1 MSGSF
6 PLNLLKFVFF
16 ILLFLSLIF
25 GFEKTLDF
33 DAYYENYYSEFK
45 QFEFGFELTLEFF
58 RSLGLEFEIVW
69 IFLFGIITIFLG
81 CIFWESRLFFISAPN
96 LFLLSN
102 GFLGTQLRYALAIT
116 TFFFIF
122 RRYSL
127 KKSKLHIPALL
138 LPITFHISIIFYAV
152 LGICSKKIKDTFYI
166 SGYRSLFLLL
176 FFVVFLG
183 YVATQLDNIFLSLN
197 YTYYIDSRFS
207 VGKSWSSLIYLF
219 LMCVICCLLLLKKT
233 FYEYRHEI
241 CLLLFVAITAIIFQS
256 SSVVS
261 GRLAKFV
268 LLFEPVIIFSIF
280 ERIRYKKQNLILIMF
295 ILLAFYSKTFVFV
308 YL

>member
-1 MSGSF
+1 MSHSLS
-6 PLNLLKFVFF
+6 LNLLKFFF
-16 ILLFLSLIF
+16 LILLFLSLIS

-33 DAYYENYYSEFK
+33 DAYQDNYYSEFK
-45 QFEFGFELTLEFF
+45 QFEFGFELILELF
-58 RSLGLEFEIVW
+58 RNFGLEFETVW
-69 IFLFGIITIFLG
+69 IFFFGIITVFIG
-81 CIFWESRLFFISAPN
+81 CIFWESKLFFISAPN
-96 LFLLSN
+96 LFFLAN

-122 RRYSL
+122 RRYSF
-127 KKSKLHIPALL
+127 KKNKLHIPALL
-138 LPITFHISIIFYAV
+138 IPVTFHISIIFYTV
-152 LGICSKKIKDTFYI
+152 LAICSKKIKETFYL

-176 FFVVFLG
+176 FFVVFSG
-183 YVATQLDNIFLSLN
+183 YVATKLNNIFLSLN

-219 LMCVICCLLLLKKT
+219 LMCVICCLLLFKKT
-233 FYEYRHEI
+233 FYKYRHEI

-261 GRLAKFV
+261 GRLTKFV
-268 LLFEPVIIFSIF
+268 LLFEPFIIFSIF
-280 ERIRYKKQNLILIMF
+280 ERIGYKKQNLMLIMF